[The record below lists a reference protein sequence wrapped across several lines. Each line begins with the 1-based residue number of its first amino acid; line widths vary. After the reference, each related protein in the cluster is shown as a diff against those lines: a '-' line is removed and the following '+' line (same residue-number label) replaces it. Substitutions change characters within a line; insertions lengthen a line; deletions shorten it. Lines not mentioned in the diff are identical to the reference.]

1 MQDRTVK
8 LNYWTAW
15 KLRNERRMV
24 GYIECDAGPR
34 CIVSKPVISVNLLE
48 SSVYTEDMLQN
59 PDEKPPREGDYQP
72 PTDRQIFRQSAV
84 QPTLRKTPDG
94 ELVVFDGHHRVAA
107 EFANAGGDTNI
118 KAWVPMAGKSP
129 VTISPEIQQMV
140 K

>member
-1 MQDRTVK
+1 MRVNPDGTKDVLSTVNTADISPEPNNKPFPSTKARYQQALQARK
-8 LNYWTAW
+8 L
-15 KLRNERRMV
+15 
-24 GYIECDAGPR
+24 G
-34 CIVSKPVISVNLLE
+34 
-48 SSVYTEDMLQN
+48 YTEDMLQN
-59 PDEKPPREGDYQP
+59 PDEKPPREGDYYP

-94 ELVVFDGHHRVAA
+94 KLVVFDGHHRVSA